1 MLDIVSTDEIDDD
14 LPDDALQCNF
24 YQVRFF
30 VEDFPIKAKAIEELI
45 GKTLEIPKGT
55 EEIIDEEDQV
65 ETAYYSVLSAEN
77 GDFETNNNRLYFNR
91 DSEGNIILKWEGECE
106 DFTEQSDKNL
116 KFTIKY
122 KFSPEL

>member
-30 VEDFPIKAKAIEELI
+30 VEDFPIKEKAIEDLI
-45 GKTLEIPKGT
+45 GKTIEIPRGT
-55 EEIIDEEDQV
+55 EEIIDEEDEV
-65 ETAYYSVLSAEN
+65 ETLYYSVLSAGN
-77 GDFETNNNRLYFNR
+77 GDFETNNNRLFLKR
-91 DSEGNIILKWEGECE
+91 DLEDNIILKWEGECE

-116 KFTIKY
+116 RFTITY